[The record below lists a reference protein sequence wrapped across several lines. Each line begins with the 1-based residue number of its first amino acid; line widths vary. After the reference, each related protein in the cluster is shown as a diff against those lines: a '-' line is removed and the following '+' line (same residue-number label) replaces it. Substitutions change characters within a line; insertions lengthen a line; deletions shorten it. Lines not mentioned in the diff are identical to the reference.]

1 MGLSWR
7 NPYSNFVFC
16 SLNMRL
22 TRSILFLGNRLL
34 QWWGQGEVKFH
45 HLLLV
50 VCKITWSVPVRCF
63 LSVPCVMS
71 SHPSQI
77 FVSHYHN
84 FNVHNPHYLS
94 RWNLVGSLKGR
105 GIDKSLKKFGFLLII
120 SSLLMR
126 LQINLYRKR
135 LPGLSHSRGLH
146 YDRLPTATTEQFS
159 KCSSNYS
166 VVFLSHFNSMW
177 PSLLVYHSK
186 LYRFGNASW
195 YESFITCI
203 PAQKLP
209 ISVCFIIL

>member
-1 MGLSWR
+1 MFLIFQLPSTHSWLTCKVITPRVRCDMGLSWR

-135 LPGLSHSRGLH
+135 LPGLSHSGSSLWQTSH
-146 YDRLPTATTEQFS
+146 SYHTTVQ
-159 KCSSNYS
+159 
-166 VVFLSHFNSMW
+166 
-177 PSLLVYHSK
+177 
-186 LYRFGNASW
+186 
-195 YESFITCI
+195 
-203 PAQKLP
+203 
-209 ISVCFIIL
+209 